1 MHDLQIKILKA
12 EQNLYAA
19 QIDETVTMKIGSG
32 HFEPSGPINWTVAV
46 EGHDYKIWEA
56 AS

>member
-1 MHDLQIKILKA
+1 
-12 EQNLYAA
+12 
-19 QIDETVTMKIGSG
+19 MKIGGG
-32 HFEPSGPINWTVAV
+32 HFEPSGPIDWIVSM

>member
-56 AS
+56 PS